1 MSQHLKY
8 GEFTITW
15 SYNPPCAFGKTITEP
30 LKNGENVIDYQG
42 TAEAPCVIV
51 LRNTSETDI
60 SNVTITA
67 IKRSV

>member
-1 MSQHLKY
+1 MGRYDQ
-8 GEFTITW
+8 ET
-15 SYNPPCAFGKTITEP
+15 A
-30 LKNGENVIDYQG
+30 YQG